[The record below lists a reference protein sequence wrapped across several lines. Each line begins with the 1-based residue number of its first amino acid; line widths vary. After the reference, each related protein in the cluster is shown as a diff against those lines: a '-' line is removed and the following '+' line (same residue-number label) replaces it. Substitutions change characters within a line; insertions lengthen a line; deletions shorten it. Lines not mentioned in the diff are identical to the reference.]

1 MWMCVV
7 SDVRVRYSCSLIEVS
22 VRVMMSE
29 SALVWRAYCLQ
40 ESTTIMRLCTLVYSS
55 LHSSVFLFGL
65 RSCQMIHSTCHDSR
79 SRAQAHLSI
88 PRHTTFR
95 LRDAVSC
102 SHRQPH
108 HSFALSPT
116 AQRTHTPAQLRTQH
130 TAHDSPVSSPQ
141 PAASAAPMPAPCS
154 RRAAARPPPASH
166 VNYSVQ
172 PATRRSHARRRCDAR
187 GGAVPRVPGRRPVR
201 VVVETRAE
209 VREVPLAMR
218 LPP

>member
-1 MWMCVV
+1 ME
-7 SDVRVRYSCSLIEVS
+7 SLLLTRIDNDNA
-22 VRVMMSE
+22 
-29 SALVWRAYCLQ
+29 AL
-40 ESTTIMRLCTLVYSS
+40 TLVYST
-55 LHSSVFLFGL
+55 LPSSVSDDPL
-65 RSCQMIHSTCHDSR
+65 DVSR
-79 SRAQAHLSI
+79 TVDHALSAHLSI

>member
-1 MWMCVV
+1 MHVDV

-40 ESTTIMRLCTLVYSS
+40 ESTTTMRLIRLW
-55 LHSSVFLFGL
+55 
-65 RSCQMIHSTCHDSR
+65 STP
-79 SRAQAHLSI
+79 L
-88 PRHTTFR
+88 FR
-95 LRDAVSC
+95 LRSQKLPDDPLDVS
-102 SHRQPH
+102 RQSITRSGSPIH
-108 HSFALSPT
+108 TTTHDFSASRRRLVLSPST
-116 AQRTHTPAQLRTQH
+116 SSFIRSLSHSATHTHTPAQLRTQH

>member
-1 MWMCVV
+1 MHVDV

-29 SALVWRAYCLQ
+29 SAISLESLLLTRIDNDNAAY
-40 ESTTIMRLCTLVYSS
+40 TTLVYST
-55 LHSSVFLFGL
+55 LPSSV
-65 RSCQMIHSTCHDSR
+65 SEVANAMMIHSTCHDSR